1 LSVDTVW
8 TVYDLPLRE
17 RPDEES
23 ADSLPLPPESDEQ
36 ILLRNES
43 WFCSLRWLAIAA
55 LTALGLIGWVAKA
68 VTAPLGFQ
76 LDPGWPF
83 LVAGSLLVLNVAYL
97 LIARRASRSARHA
110 MLPRRVLWLQILL
123 DLAALTVVVHH
134 IGSLATF
141 APFMYLFHIVLACI
155 FLPYAQSLGVTLA
168 AMGMYLVCLILEGT
182 GVIAPRSVLT
192 GSMMPD
198 RITPWAVQAWH
209 GGAVM
214 FVSGTVWY
222 LASRL
227 SNALRQRDEELSA
240 INRRL
245 VAATDERA
253 GHMLSTTHQLKAP
266 FAAIHANTQL
276 LLGGHCGP
284 LPGEAIAVVEQIAVR
299 CETLSRGIKAM
310 LQLANL
316 RSRAQDPPAPVPVDV
331 SAVIRSCLASLKPQ
345 ATRRGIVFEEELSP
359 ATVRAVYDH
368 AVMIIENILSN
379 AINYSR
385 GGQRVSVSSRPKPAG
400 GAIVVVRD
408 SGIGIMPEKLPR
420 IFDDYFRTTEAVTH
434 NHASTGLGLAIVR
447 QSALAGGIGVHVE
460 SAPAIGTVV
469 TLDFPASPG
478 PPRTPQ

>member
-1 LSVDTVW
+1 
-8 TVYDLPLRE
+8 
-17 RPDEES
+17 
-23 ADSLPLPPESDEQ
+23 
-36 ILLRNES
+36 
-43 WFCSLRWLAIAA
+43 
-55 LTALGLIGWVAKA
+55 
-68 VTAPLGFQ
+68 
-76 LDPGWPF
+76 
-83 LVAGSLLVLNVAYL
+83 
-97 LIARRASRSARHA
+97 
-110 MLPRRVLWLQILL
+110 
-123 DLAALTVVVHH
+123 
-134 IGSLATF
+134 
-141 APFMYLFHIVLACI
+141 
-155 FLPYAQSLGVTLA
+155 
-168 AMGMYLVCLILEGT
+168 
-182 GVIAPRSVLT
+182 
-192 GSMMPD
+192 
-198 RITPWAVQAWH
+198 
-209 GGAVM
+209 
-214 FVSGTVWY
+214 
-222 LASRL
+222 
-227 SNALRQRDEELSA
+227 
-240 INRRL
+240 
-245 VAATDERA
+245 
-253 GHMLSTTHQLKAP
+253 